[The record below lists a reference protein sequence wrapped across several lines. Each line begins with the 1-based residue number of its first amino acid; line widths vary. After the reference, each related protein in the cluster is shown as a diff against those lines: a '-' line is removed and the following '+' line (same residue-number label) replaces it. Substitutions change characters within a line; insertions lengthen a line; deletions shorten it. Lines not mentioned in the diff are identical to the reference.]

1 MTRISV
7 RKAIAAA
14 FAASAI
20 GLVVAG
26 CGSSSSSSSPSA
38 SGGSS
43 SASSSSSGSGSTS
56 GASVT
61 VVEAGGADFSSA
73 DVPYFVSLLKKE
85 GINAH
90 LTSIA
95 DASSATRAVISGQ
108 AQLGVNDLPDA
119 ILPISQGGA
128 PIKVIAVNNQA
139 SDYVL
144 VAKKGLTLHN
154 LAGHTLAIDTP
165 GSAGQGAAELGLRAS
180 GVNPQSVHY
189 VTVGDT
195 SARETAIVAGQVDI
209 APLHY
214 PVALA
219 ALKTGKVSL
228 LLNIGKVLGPYLQSG
243 LIANT
248 SFLQNKA
255 LAQKVVN
262 TFIEAERWADSGPS
276 GYIGYSK
283 AQNLLSGLT
292 NAEATKV
299 WDNYHAVKYFGV
311 NGGVC
316 TPYVNK
322 FVSLNQSV
330 GLLPKNIPAVSQWLD
345 PTFVQTYLTQHGAS
359 ANTC

>member
-1 MTRISV
+1 V
-7 RKAIAAA
+7 RKAIAAVVA
-14 FAASAI
+14 VSAI

-26 CGSSSSSSSPSA
+26 CGSSSSSSSASA

-43 SASSSSSGSGSTS
+43 SSGGSSASSGGSSS

-61 VVEAGGADFSSA
+61 IVEAGGSDFSSA

-90 LTSIA
+90 LTAIA

-165 GSAGQGAAELGLRAS
+165 GSAGEGAAELGLRAS

-195 SARETAIVAGQVDI
+195 SARETAVVSGQVDI

-219 ALKTGKVSL
+219 ALKTGKVGM
-228 LLNIGKVLGPYLQSG
+228 LLNIGKAIGPYLQSG

-255 LAQKVVN
+255 LAQKVVD

-276 GYIGYSK
+276 GYIAFSK
-283 AQNLLSGLT
+283 SQNLLGGLT
-292 NAEATKV
+292 DAEATNV

-322 FVSLNQSV
+322 FVSLSQSV
-330 GLLPKNIPAVSQWLD
+330 ALLPKNTPPVSRWLD
-345 PTFVQTYLTQHGAS
+345 PTFVQSYLTQHGAS
-359 ANTC
+359 ADAC